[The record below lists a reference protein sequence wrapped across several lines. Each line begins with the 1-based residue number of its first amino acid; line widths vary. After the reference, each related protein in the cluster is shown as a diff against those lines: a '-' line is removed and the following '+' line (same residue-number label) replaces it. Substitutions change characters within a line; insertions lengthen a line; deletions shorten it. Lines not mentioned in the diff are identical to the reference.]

1 MTLRSLFDSDLFYG
15 FRRSPAAI
23 CAATLTLLL
32 MLLALFAPVIAPQNA
47 FDPAAFNLAD
57 SFLPPAWADGGDAR
71 FILGTDDQG
80 RDMFSALLYGA
91 RISLLVGFLAVGF
104 AAIVGIAIG
113 LAAGYRGG
121 VVDAVV
127 MRIAD
132 VQLTIPALLIALM
145 TDGVIRAAVEPAV
158 HAALGLWVIVFA
170 VGIAEWP
177 QFARVV
183 RAGALAERNKAY
195 VESARL
201 LGVSPWRIALRH
213 VLPNALPPVIVV
225 ATLSLGLAIL
235 AEATLSFLGVGLP
248 PTTPS
253 LGTLIRIGQ
262 EFLFSGEWW
271 IVLFPAL
278 ALILLVLSINLL
290 GDWLRDALDPKLK

>member
-1 MTLRSLFDSDLFYG
+1 MNVRRVLESDIAYAFRQSPGALSAAAVAMTL
-15 FRRSPAAI
+15 I
-23 CAATLTLLL
+23 V
-32 MLLALFAPVIAPQNA
+32 LALGAPFIAPQNA

-57 SFLPPAWADGGDAR
+57 SFLPPVWTAAGDAR
-71 FILGTDDQG
+71 FWLGTDDQG
-80 RDMFSALLYGA
+80 RDLFSALLYGA
-91 RISLLVGFLAVGF
+91 RISLTVGFLAVGF
-104 AAIVGIAIG
+104 AAFIGILVG
-113 LAAGYRGG
+113 LAAGYFGG
-121 VVDAVV
+121 AFDAIA

-145 TDGVIRAAVEPAV
+145 VDGIVRAAVEPQT
-158 HAALGLWVIVFA
+158 HAALGLWVMIFA
-170 VGIAEWP
+170 IGIAEWP

-183 RAGALAERNKAY
+183 RAGALAERGKAY
-195 VESARL
+195 VEAARL
-201 LGVSPWRIALRH
+201 LGVPSWKIALGH

-225 ATLSLGLAIL
+225 ATLSLGLAVL

-278 ALILLVLSINLL
+278 ALVALVLSINML
-290 GDWLRDALDPKLK
+290 GDWLRDALDPKLQ

>member
-1 MTLRSLFDSDLFYG
+1 MLRAAFDSELAYN
-15 FRRSPAAI
+15 FRHSPSAIVAA
-23 CAATLTLLL
+23 ALTLVLIVVA
-32 MLLALFAPVIAPQNA
+32 LLAPLLAPQNA
-47 FDPAAFNLAD
+47 FDPASFDLSN
-57 SFLPPAWADGGDAR
+57 SFLPPSWTADGDAR
-71 FILGTDDQG
+71 FWLGTDDQG
-80 RDMFSALLYGA
+80 RDMLSALLYGA

-104 AAIVGIAIG
+104 AAFLGITVG
-113 LAAGYRGG
+113 LAAGMIGG
-121 VVDAVV
+121 WFDAAA
-127 MRIAD
+127 MRLAD

-145 TDGVIRAAVEPAV
+145 IDGIIRAAVDPQT
-158 HAALGLWVIVFA
+158 HAALGLWVMVFA
-170 VGIAEWP
+170 IGIAEWP

-183 RAGALAERNKAY
+183 RAGALAERQKAY

-201 LGVSPWRIALRH
+201 LGIPRVTIALRH

-225 ATLSLGLAIL
+225 ATLSLGLAVL

-262 EFLFSGEWW
+262 EYLFSGEWW

-278 ALILLVLSINLL
+278 VLIALVLSINLF
-290 GDWLRDALDPKLK
+290 GDWLRDALDPKLQ